1 MPDLPSLVAMR
12 ATAKNFHSPV
22 RFDVPPTRCGRPAR
36 ARPVGPRATVKEAKT
51 VSDLAISPGQDPV
64 ASHNSIVEVPL
75 LLPGWQA
82 ARLEQAAAEQGLTT
96 GQLARRLI
104 RDFLRQ
110 PRSDEPRKLADGAA
124 TGPV

>member
-1 MPDLPSLVAMR
+1 M
-12 ATAKNFHSPV
+12 
-22 RFDVPPTRCGRPAR
+22 
-36 ARPVGPRATVKEAKT
+36 
-51 VSDLAISPGQDPV
+51 SDLAISSGQDPV

-104 RDFLRQ
+104 RDFLRR
-110 PRSDEPRKLADGAA
+110 PGSEDSRKVADGAA
-124 TGPV
+124 TGSI